1 MDYYRASS
9 LKQLSAGTHAP
20 VHVDMSL
27 HSDNFSDSNQR
38 YVFNHNVNKDCF
50 ENLCIYNVQCSYEH
64 LFLNFNHTLYSG
76 SEKTIF
82 VKISPYN
89 LFIKTTRT

>member
-27 HSDNFSDSNQR
+27 HSDNFSDSNQPA
-38 YVFNHNVNKDCF
+38 
-50 ENLCIYNVQCSYEH
+50 QCYMLSREVIH
-64 LFLNFNHTLYSG
+64 TNFNLWFDQSG
-76 SEKTIF
+76 PQTHHQ
-82 VKISPYN
+82 
-89 LFIKTTRT
+89 LHLRQAR